1 MVFGVNP
8 TSVSLVS
15 SLMNDATSQFN
26 VLGFISD
33 KKINREKIL
42 GLPIIQRKNKVSA
55 ILRYYGAE
63 GIIIS
68 DQKINRKSRVSLIED
83 CLAFNYKAFT
93 APNKVDKEQ
102 LGSNQIKNVEIEDPF
117 G

>member
-33 KKINREKIL
+33 KKINRKKIL
-42 GLPIIQRKNKVSA
+42 GLPIIQRK
-55 ILRYYGAE
+55 IRFL
-63 GIIIS
+63 
-68 DQKINRKSRVSLIED
+68 L
-83 CLAFNYKAFT
+83 F
-93 APNKVDKEQ
+93 
-102 LGSNQIKNVEIEDPF
+102 
-117 G
+117 